1 MAEHKDESLLT
12 KCSGVLLD
20 NIVDFVGRKIKMPL
34 LVRHMKMEY
43 KVTIDGDMFHITS
56 YKVKYVDNVILDGQV
71 IRATYPVLLT
81 DMYLRGSNHNVVAFL
96 CGALGIEI
104 GTAGVDEF
112 NDREELEQIVLEY
125 DKAYRV
131 VVELDNF
138 EEDLSFFLED
148 KIRPVLVH
156 MMSVLGNVL
165 TSKKRKLVASP
176 VAQVD

>member
-1 MAEHKDESLLT
+1 MANQHSYFKFQMAEHKDESLLT

-71 IRATYPVLLT
+71 IRAPNPVLLT

-104 GTAGVDEF
+104 GKAGVGEL
-112 NDREELEQIVLEY
+112 NDREELEQIVLE
-125 DKAYRV
+125 
-131 VVELDNF
+131 
-138 EEDLSFFLED
+138 
-148 KIRPVLVH
+148 
-156 MMSVLGNVL
+156 
-165 TSKKRKLVASP
+165 
-176 VAQVD
+176 

>member
-71 IRATYPVLLT
+71 IRAPNPVLLT
-81 DMYLRGSNHNVVAFL
+81 DMYLRGSNPHVVVAFL
-96 CGALGIEI
+96 CGELEI
-104 GTAGVDEF
+104 KIGEAGVGEY
-112 NDREELEQIVLEY
+112 NDRDELEQIVLEY
-125 DKAYRV
+125 DKAHLV
-131 VVELDNF
+131 IVELHNF
-138 EEDLSFFLED
+138 EEDLSSFIQD
-148 KIRPVLVH
+148 KIRPGLVH
-156 MMSVLGNVL
+156 MMSILGHVVIN
-165 TSKKRKLVASP
+165 KKRKR
-176 VAQVD
+176 